1 MKFSV
6 TDFFSKCETADLVTC
21 IEKILN
27 IKTSCAMLESKLNEN
42 SKPSK
47 IQAEQKKIRNEY
59 FVIKCSVSLGKP

>member
-27 IKTSCAMLESKLNEN
+27 IKTSCAMLESKLNE
-42 SKPSK
+42 K
-47 IQAEQKKIRNEY
+47 
-59 FVIKCSVSLGKP
+59 L